1 MDMQNTYT
9 YTARSARHPDHL
21 ATFTLTDHQVIIDP
35 GTSLQEVEQKL
46 ATVVEAESKRAAVA
60 RLFKPAAIWAAQRAA
75 QPFAIDDITVK
86 AKDDSLRVR
95 AWARAGGLRL
105 APATLAWKHVDN
117 SEAAEQFVA
126 EVEARKAE
134 AEHPGKLPGPMDYW
148 LAWFAAALALMLGI
162 AVVPRLLRRS
172 A

>member
-1 MDMQNTYT
+1 VQNTYT
-9 YTARSARHPDHL
+9 YTACSARNPDHM
-21 ATFTLTDHQVIIDP
+21 ATFTITDHQVVIDP

-60 RLFKPAAIWAAQRAA
+60 RLFKPAAIWAVQRAA
-75 QPFAIDDITVK
+75 QPFAIDDVTVK

-95 AWARAGGLRL
+95 AWTRAGGLRL
-105 APATLAWKHVDN
+105 APAILTWKSVDN

-126 EVEARKAE
+126 EVEARRAE
-134 AEHPGKLPGPMDYW
+134 ATHPGKLPGPMDYW
-148 LAWFAAALALMLGI
+148 LTWLAGALALLLGV
-162 AVVPRLLRRS
+162 AVLPRLLRRL